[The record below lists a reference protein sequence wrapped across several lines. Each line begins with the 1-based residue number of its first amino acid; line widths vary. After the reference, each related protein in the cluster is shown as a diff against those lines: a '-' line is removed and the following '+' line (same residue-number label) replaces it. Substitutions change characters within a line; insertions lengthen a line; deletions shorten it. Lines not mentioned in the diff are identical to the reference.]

1 MFLQDLND
9 TVRGFKFNDVRDFK
23 QKIENNDKE
32 IAAVIIEGARGTL
45 PTKNF
50 IEEIQNFCE
59 QNKCLFI
66 TDEITCGWRSAYG
79 ATYKNLNYVPDMV
92 TYGKA
97 MGNGFAIS
105 AVVGKEEIMDSAQD
119 TFISSSFWTER
130 VGFAA
135 AVATLK
141 KMKELKTWQHISTI
155 GTYLTSGISNA
166 GKEGWL
172 RGKCW
177 RIYFI
182 AKF

>member
-1 MFLQDLND
+1 MFSGYHGWSDWYLAANLSSTSNLKNHLLDGLEPLGVPSGLND

-105 AVVGKEEIMDSAQD
+105 AVVGK
-119 TFISSSFWTER
+119 R
-130 VGFAA
+130 NNG
-135 AVATLK
+135 L
-141 KMKELKTWQHISTI
+141 LKTLLSAHLFGLKRVALQP
-155 GTYLTSGISNA
+155 L
-166 GKEGWL
+166 L
-172 RGKCW
+172 QL
-177 RIYFI
+177 
-182 AKF
+182 